1 MAALGKEILSRA
13 EEPFESTIST
23 IYLGGGTPSVL
34 SVPQLTTILELI
46 KRNYRVE
53 PGAEISIEVNP
64 DDMAPAYLKNL
75 REIGF
80 NRISIGI
87 QSFHEEDLQIM
98 RRPHSA
104 SQAKRAVLD
113 AAKAGFENITMDLI
127 YGTPGLSNEKWSEN
141 LNIAFDL
148 PIQHLSAY
156 HLTFESGTVFDHW
169 RKKGKIVPVSESV
182 SLSQYSALMDM
193 ASKHGFT
200 HYEISNLAKGE
211 YYSKHNMIYW
221 NRNNYQ
227 GLGPS
232 AHSYNGL
239 ERRWNDKNIKKYIKA
254 ADTGNPYFDTER
266 LNPSEQYHDYIL
278 TSLRTMWGF
287 DIREIEKSFG
297 EKILLHFKNTS
308 EPYIGSGKL
317 LFEDNFIK
325 MTPESWFISDHIMR
339 DLFLPNGQIN

>member
-1 MAALGKEILSRA
+1 MAALEKEILSRA
-13 EEPFESTIST
+13 EEPFESNIST

-34 SVPQLTTILELI
+34 SVSQLTTIVELI
-46 KRNYRVE
+46 KKTYRIE
-53 PGAEISIEVNP
+53 AGAEVTIEVNP
-64 DDMAPAYLKNL
+64 DDMAPAYLKRL

-98 RRPHSA
+98 RRSHSA
-104 SQAKRAVLD
+104 SQAKRAVLN

-156 HLTFESGTVFDHW
+156 HLTFEPGTVFDHW

-182 SLSQYSALMDM
+182 SLYQYNALIDK

-200 HYEISNLAKGE
+200 HYEISNLSRGE
-211 YYSKHNMIYW
+211 HYSKHNMIYW
-221 NRNNYQ
+221 NRNNYL
-227 GLGPS
+227 GMGPS

-239 ERRWNDKNIKKYIKA
+239 ERRWNDNNIKEYIKA
-254 ADTGNPYFDTER
+254 ADTRNPYFETER

-278 TSLRTMWGF
+278 TSLRTMWGL
-287 DIREIEKSFG
+287 DIGEIEKSFG
-297 EKILLHFKNTS
+297 KKILHHLKMTS
-308 EPYIGSGKL
+308 EPYIVSGKL
-317 LFEDNFIK
+317 LFEDNFIR

-339 DLFLPNGQIN
+339 DLFLPNSQIN